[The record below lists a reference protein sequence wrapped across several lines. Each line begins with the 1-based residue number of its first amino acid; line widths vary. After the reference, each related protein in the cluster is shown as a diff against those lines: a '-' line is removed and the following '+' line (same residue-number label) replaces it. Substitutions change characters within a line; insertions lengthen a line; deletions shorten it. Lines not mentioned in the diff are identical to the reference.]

1 MKKQTKMQKKSGV
14 EKDIYQQVTDRIISA
29 LEKDTVPWKKPWR
42 SAVKQ
47 YGGMLPTNA
56 LTGNHYNGVN
66 ILLLWVAEE
75 EMGINVNRWLTY
87 RQAQQLGGQVRKG
100 ERSTLTVVFKP
111 FEIQAKDKED
121 HLLFDDQ
128 GKPLMEQRVMLKANP
143 LFNVTQC
150 DGLPECLLQEGERIP
165 ENTLSPEISHAVHTM
180 LDATGVQ
187 LASVAQDRAFYS
199 PARDRIVMPL
209 SGQFFTESDYWSTLL
224 HEMVHSTG
232 HVDRLNRE
240 GITLKNRKFGD
251 PIYSFEE
258 LVAEMGS
265 AFLCAQLEV
274 FGEVNHESYIDGW
287 LSILKADKKALFRA
301 CKQAR
306 EASEFLLSFRVAHN
320 VSKAA

>member
-1 MKKQTKMQKKSGV
+1 MKKQTQIQKKPEV
-14 EKDIYQQVTDRIISA
+14 EKDIYQQVTDKIIRA
-29 LEKDTVPWKKPWR
+29 LEQGTAPWKRPWR

-47 YGGMLPTNA
+47 YGGMLPMNA

-66 ILLLWVAEE
+66 ILLLWMAAE
-75 EMGINVNRWLTY
+75 EMGVNVNKWITY

-100 ERSTLTVVFKP
+100 EKSTLAVIFKP
-111 FEIQAKDKED
+111 FEVQARDKE
-121 HLLFDDQ
+121 HNLLFDNE
-128 GKPLMEQRVMLKANP
+128 GKPFMEQRVMLKANP

-150 DGLPECLLQEGERIP
+150 DGLPEHLLQEEERIP
-165 ENTLSPEISHAVHTM
+165 EDTLSPGISHEVHTM
-180 LDATGVQ
+180 LDATGVKFI
-187 LASVAQDRAFYS
+187 SIAQNRAFYS
-199 PARDRIVMPL
+199 PTIDRIVMPL
-209 SGQFFTESDYWSTLL
+209 SGQFLTEADYWSTLL

-232 HVDRLNRE
+232 HVSRLSRE
-240 GITLKNRKFGD
+240 GITLRNRKFGD

-274 FGEVNHESYIDGW
+274 FGEVNHESYIEHW

-306 EASEFLLSFRVAHN
+306 EASEYLLNLRIAHN
-320 VSKAA
+320 AKAA

>member
-1 MKKQTKMQKKSGV
+1 MKKQPEMQKKS
-14 EKDIYQQVTDRIISA
+14 ELKNDIYQSVTDRIVSA
-29 LEKDTVPWKKPWR
+29 LEKGTVPWKKPWR

-47 YGGMLPTNA
+47 YGGMLPKNA

-66 ILLLWVAEE
+66 ILLLWMAAE
-75 EMGINVNRWLTY
+75 EMGVNVNRWLTY
-87 RQAQQLGGQVRKG
+87 HQAQQLGGQVRKG
-100 ERSTLTVVFKP
+100 EKCTLAVIFKP
-111 FEIQAKDKED
+111 FEVQARDKEE
-121 HLLFDDQ
+121 HLLFDNQ
-128 GKPLMEQRVMLKANP
+128 GNPLMEQRVMLKANP
-143 LFNVTQC
+143 LFNVIQC
-150 DGLPECLLQEGERIP
+150 DGLPEHLLQEGERIP
-165 ENTLSPEISHAVHTM
+165 EDTLSSKISHEVHTM
-180 LDATGVQ
+180 LEATGVK
-187 LASVAQDRAFYS
+187 LTSVAQDKAFYS

-232 HVDRLNRE
+232 HVNRLNRE

-274 FGEVNHESYIDGW
+274 FGEVNHESYIDSW

-306 EASEFLLSFRVAHN
+306 EASEFLLSSRVAHN

>member
-29 LEKDTVPWKKPWR
+29 LEKGTAPWKKPWR

-66 ILLLWVAEE
+66 ILLLWMAAE
-75 EMGINVNRWLTY
+75 EMGSNVNRWLTY

-100 ERSTLTVVFKP
+100 ERSTLTVIFKP

-165 ENTLSPEISHAVHTM
+165 ENTLLPEISHEVHTM

-199 PARDRIVMPL
+199 PAHDRIVMPL
-209 SGQFFTESDYWSTLL
+209 SDQFFTESDYWSTLL

>member
-1 MKKQTKMQKKSGV
+1 MQKKSGV
-14 EKDIYQQVTDRIISA
+14 EKDIYQQVTDKIISA
-29 LEKDTVPWKKPWR
+29 LEKGTAPWKKPWR

-66 ILLLWVAEE
+66 ILLLWMAAE
-75 EMGINVNRWLTY
+75 EMGSNVNRWLTY
-87 RQAQQLGGQVRKG
+87 RQTQQLGGQVRKG
-100 ERSTLTVVFKP
+100 ERSTLTVIFKP

-165 ENTLSPEISHAVHTM
+165 ENTLLPKISHEVHTM

-199 PARDRIVMPL
+199 PARDRIVIPL
-209 SGQFFTESDYWSTLL
+209 SSQFFTESDYWSTLL

>member
-29 LEKDTVPWKKPWR
+29 LEKGTAPWKKPWR

-66 ILLLWVAEE
+66 ILLLWMAAE
-75 EMGINVNRWLTY
+75 EMGSNVNRWLTY

-100 ERSTLTVVFKP
+100 ERSTLTVIFKP

-165 ENTLSPEISHAVHTM
+165 ENTLLPEISHEVHTM

-209 SGQFFTESDYWSTLL
+209 SDQFFTESDYWSTLL

-287 LSILKADKKALFRA
+287 LSILKADKKTLFRA